1 MGATIDVQEL
11 IGKLQRYKYVCAIGG
26 TVVGPLKSAPKIEP
40 DTETK
45 DLTLYETGSEVQ
57 ASILSKNNL
66 KLTLELNDFEWGMT
80 ELQKYKKGD
89 NILAEGFSA
98 VITLTPIGDKGGKT
112 ITFPKAFLQPDGNPT
127 LEDEDDP
134 NSVTLNYICRP
145 DEDGKPFTYA

>member
-1 MGATIDVQEL
+1 MSATINVQEL
-11 IGKLQRYKYVCAIGG
+11 IGKLQRYKYVCAIGE

-45 DLTLYETGSEVQ
+45 DLTLYETGSEIQ

-66 KLTLELNDFEWGMT
+66 KLTLELNDFDWGM
-80 ELQKYKKGD
+80 EQLGKYKKGD
-89 NILAEGFSA
+89 NILAEEFA
-98 VITLTPIGDKGGKT
+98 EIITLTPIGDEGGKT
-112 ITFPKAFLQPDGNPT
+112 ITFPRAFLQPDGNPT

-145 DEDGKPFTYA
+145 DENGKPFTYA